1 MWSREGLVVKL
12 CAILAYWAFNV
23 FTRKRMVCRAEGTY
37 LLTVATGNRTG
48 SGKSVLLVSPE
59 YEGVT
64 ASWFSPDFWQ
74 EKARPVTSGGRG
86 GAWFI
91 DTDPAGMVLRHYR
104 RGGLM
109 ARLAEKTYLFTG
121 FEHTRSLAEF
131 RLLGR
136 LRSLGLPV
144 PEAVAA
150 IAWKHRLFWYRAAIL
165 VKRIPGAVTF
175 SDSTRLG
182 EESLWAHLGQV
193 IRRFHD
199 SGLDHVDLNCDNILV
214 AGSQLYLIDFD
225 RCRLVTESDND
236 ADAAWKQR
244 NLERLH
250 RSVRKRC
257 PDLSTTQQDNLWEHL
272 LQAYHRQP

>member
-1 MWSREGLVVKL
+1 
-12 CAILAYWAFNV
+12 
-23 FTRKRMVCRAEGTY
+23 MVCRAEGTD
-37 LLTVATGNRTG
+37 LLTVTAGNTG

-64 ASWFSPDFWQ
+64 ESWFSPEFWQ
-74 EKARPVTSGGRG
+74 DRAKPVTSGGRG

-91 DTDPAGMVLRHYR
+91 DTEPASMVLRHYR

-109 ARLAEKTYLFTG
+109 ARLAEETYLFTG
-121 FEHTRSLAEF
+121 FEQARSLAEF

-136 LRSLGLPV
+136 LRALGLPV

-175 SDSTRLG
+175 SDSANLSD
-182 EESLWAHLGQV
+182 ESLWAQLGQV

-199 SGLDHVDLNCDNILV
+199 NGLDHVDLNCDNILV
-214 AGSQLYLIDFD
+214 AGGQIYLIDFD
-225 RCRLVTESDND
+225 RCKVVSGSNNREESV
-236 ADAAWKQR
+236 WKRR

-250 RSVRKRC
+250 RSVKKRC
-257 PDLSTTQQDNLWEHL
+257 PDLPSSQREGLWQHL
-272 LQAYHRQP
+272 LTAYHRQPQS

>member
-1 MWSREGLVVKL
+1 
-12 CAILAYWAFNV
+12 
-23 FTRKRMVCRAEGTY
+23 MVCRAEDID
-37 LLTVATGNRTG
+37 LLTLATGSHTG
-48 SGKSVLLVSPE
+48 SEKSLLLVAPE

-64 ASWFSPDFWQ
+64 AAWFSPGFW
-74 EKARPVTSGGRG
+74 EGRARPVTSGGRG

-91 DTDPAGMVLRHYR
+91 ETEPAGMVLRHYR

-121 FEHTRSLAEF
+121 FDQARSLAEF
-131 RLLGR
+131 RLLGQ
-136 LRSLGLPV
+136 LRSLDLPV

-150 IAWKHRLFWYRAAIL
+150 IAWKYRLIWYRAAIL

-175 SDSTRLG
+175 SDCPRLG
-182 EESLWAHLGQV
+182 EVSIWQLLGQV

-199 SGLDHVDLNCDNILV
+199 NGVDHVDLNCDNILV
-214 AGSQLYLIDFD
+214 AEKKIYLIDFD
-225 RCRLVTESDND
+225 RCKLVPESDNEESS
-236 ADAAWKQR
+236 AWKLR

-257 PDLSTTQQDNLWEHL
+257 PDLSPAQRENLWQHL
-272 LQAYHRQP
+272 LKAYHRQP